1 MIDLNLVRVLIAI
14 HETGSVSGAAERL
27 HVTQPS
33 VSHALAR
40 LRDILGDPL
49 FKRTREG
56 MEPTFFS
63 TQMYQIFRPALDSI
77 EAAIVTRRHF
87 DPQTSNRTF
96 RVALSD
102 LGEMTFL
109 RHLIPL
115 LHCSAPGISV
125 EIVSLNLAEIDEWF
139 ASGRIDLA
147 VGRYVPTDVRS
158 RSEFLFREHYVCLMS
173 ASHPRIAETLTM
185 ESYLK
190 EGHIVVDAQAGHWQ
204 GHDSLAA
211 EGKDRRVVLSVPHF
225 IGLQDLVADSELL
238 AIVPSRTGRSFSSRG
253 TVKALN
259 LPFPGPDFEVRI
271 YWRDNLGDQEAME
284 WLRHITRTALCTI

>member
-14 HETGSVSGAAERL
+14 HETGSVSAAAERL
-27 HVTQPS
+27 HLTQPS

-40 LRDILGDPL
+40 LRDLLDDPL

-77 EAAIVTRRHF
+77 EAAIITRRNF
-87 DPQTSNRTF
+87 DPTTSKRTY
-96 RVALSD
+96 RIALSD

-109 RHLIPL
+109 RPLIPL
-115 LHCSAPGISV
+115 LYRSAPGISV

-147 VGRYVPTDVRS
+147 VGRYVSADVQS
-158 RSEFLFREHYVCLMS
+158 RSEFLFREHYVCIMS
-173 ASHPRIAETLTM
+173 ANHPRIAETLTM
-185 ESYLK
+185 EDYLK
-190 EGHIVVDAQAGHWQ
+190 EGHIVVAPHAGHWQ
-204 GHDSLAA
+204 GHDSLSA
-211 EGKDRRVVLSVPHF
+211 EGKDRRVVLNVPHF
-225 IGLQDLVADSELL
+225 IGLQDLVADSDLL

-253 TVKALN
+253 TVKALD

-271 YWRDNLGDQEAME
+271 YWRDNLGDKDALE
-284 WLRHITRTALCTI
+284 WLRHITRSALDTI